1 MSTGSFI
8 PKTIYEEAVFID
20 SSAFIEICKKNQQ
33 ALAYNSYLQSD
44 NIPCYIHP
52 GIIYETHRRILFDI
66 SKNSAY
72 DFLFR
77 IYSSNI
83 NIIHPCSSDK
93 SQALALIKK
102 YWDHRI
108 TYCDAVSFSIMIRLG
123 IYKAF
128 SYDRKHFWTVGFYLV
143 PV

>member
-1 MSTGSFI
+1 VSTGSFI

-20 SSAFIEICKKNQQ
+20 SSAFIEIWKKNRQ

-72 DFLFR
+72 DFLIN
-77 IYSSNI
+77 IYSSSI
-83 NIIHPCSSDK
+83 NIIYPCSYDK
-93 SQALALIKK
+93 SEALALIKK
-102 YWDHRI
+102 YWRLDI
-108 TYCDAVSFSIMIRLG
+108 TYCDAISFSIMKRLG
-123 IYKAF
+123 IYQAF
-128 SYDRKHFWTVGFYLV
+128 SYDRKHFWAIGFYLV
-143 PV
+143 PL